1 MLKSK
6 LKAFTAALFFSAA
19 AWLPA
24 QQAATAES
32 AAPEEVTLAD
42 LVKTENASFTL
53 AHLPYILHYQKP
65 AALHETV
72 IASDKV
78 LSLNYSGLNNRLL
91 VTVSMNADPELA
103 SLFTDYSAFKDYALK
118 PFSDKEKLMYG
129 EYQITNEKSAEGDY
143 SISFEGYLKKPEDG
157 ILPAMYN
164 FMVQRLNFEDG
175 ALVSAQCQIQGA
187 PEQQLESKALYNE
200 LRPLCEAVI
209 SELYLEHKGK

>member
-1 MLKSK
+1 MLKLK
-6 LKAFTAALFFSAA
+6 LKAFTTALLLCTAALMPALAA
-19 AWLPA
+19 GAD
-24 QQAATAES
+24 TE
-32 AAPEEVTLAD
+32 PEEVSLKD
-42 LVKTENASFTL
+42 LIKTESASFTL

-78 LSLNYSGLNNRLL
+78 LSLSYSGLNNRLL
-91 VTVSMNADPELA
+91 VTVSMNADPSLA

-129 EYQITNEKSAEGDY
+129 EYELTDEQTAAGRW
-143 SISFEGYLKKPEDG
+143 SISFYGYLKKPEDG

-164 FMVQRLNFEDG
+164 FLEQRLNFEDG
-175 ALVSAQCQIQGA
+175 TLVSAQCQIQGA
-187 PEQQLESKALYNE
+187 PEQQLESRALFKE

-209 SELYLEHKGK
+209 SDLSLEHKGK